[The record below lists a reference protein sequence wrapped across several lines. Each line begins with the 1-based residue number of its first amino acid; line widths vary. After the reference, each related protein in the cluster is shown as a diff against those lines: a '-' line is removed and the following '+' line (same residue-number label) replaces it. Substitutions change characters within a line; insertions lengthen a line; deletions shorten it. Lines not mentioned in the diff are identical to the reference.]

1 MNQWQATQLF
11 LSDTGVHEVEVN
23 LGSHRLRC
31 NCNGYSARSNC
42 KHTRFVKEKMD
53 NNGGVYPTEVSTRIS
68 KIETMVAS
76 QDPEAF
82 RKMLINY
89 GKIEVV

>member
-1 MNQWQATQLF
+1 
-11 LSDTGVHEVEVN
+11 
-23 LGSHRLRC
+23 
-31 NCNGYSARSNC
+31 
-42 KHTRFVKEKMD
+42 MD